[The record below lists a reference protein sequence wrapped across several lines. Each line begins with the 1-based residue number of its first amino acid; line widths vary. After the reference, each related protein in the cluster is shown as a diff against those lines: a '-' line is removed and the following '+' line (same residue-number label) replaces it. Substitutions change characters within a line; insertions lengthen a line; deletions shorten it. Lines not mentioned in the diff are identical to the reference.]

1 MYLKT
6 SRVNS
11 GVGCWRKY
19 SFWHLDTLI
28 CSVERSNF
36 DENWDGRDDICVA
49 RWLRGGGGGLFHL
62 CRVFLK
68 VTCGVFDL

>member
-19 SFWHLDTLI
+19 SFWHLDTFI

-49 RWLRGGGGGLFHL
+49 RWLRGGGGGVVSSLS
-62 CRVFLK
+62 CVFK
-68 VTCGVFDL
+68 GDLWSF